1 MLKYL
6 NLVLSLCFNVIIKL
20 PKKKWKNFNGKS
32 FILILHYLRNSTL
45 PILNNINEEREFFS
59 ELNFW
64 KIPLIR
70 KKIQFEFD
78 PKWCC
83 SIFTLDKSNTL
94 LKKNSINHGVV
105 FIKQVLNSYNPYLE
119 FKVTI
124 TVPCKNKS
132 NLFLGLVDK
141 SKYIKSFLLSTLWK
155 DSPSVFYWDVW
166 NGKLVKTDDNGN
178 PININNKYGCNFEDY
193 ETKFAFQYNQENR
206 SLGFFK
212 NDIFLGNAFYNVQPG
227 LTPVFE
233 IWFETGDIKISG
245 NMEPQEKFYL

>member
-105 FIKQVLNSYNPYLE
+105 FIKQVLNSYNSYLE
-119 FKVTI
+119 FI
-124 TVPCKNKS
+124 SNKNVYRFYFGFNHIEKQ
-132 NLFLGLVDK
+132 FL
-141 SKYIKSFLLSTLWK
+141 KYLKK
-155 DSPSVFYWDVW
+155 
-166 NGKLVKTDDNGN
+166 
-178 PININNKYGCNFEDY
+178 NILMN
-193 ETKFAFQYNQENR
+193 
-206 SLGFFK
+206 
-212 NDIFLGNAFYNVQPG
+212 
-227 LTPVFE
+227 
-233 IWFETGDIKISG
+233 
-245 NMEPQEKFYL
+245 